1 MAITTQAQLDAALA
15 RGRQLFYSKNT
26 GIFTGLVYVS
36 HWLRIGTP
44 QGTVPASP
52 AVCDASL
59 AGALPLSWPTDGRSV
74 YLAQIHAKSFNLIG
88 LGPLMGLHDRLAHV
102 GGLSSSSA
110 SGVQTVGV
118 DVSGTTSNLAA
129 RRGRADFSDVEWW
142 VEAATNITGT
152 ASVTITYTDA
162 AGVADKTHSMV
173 LTSGPSQGVVAAILP
188 ANGDAIQSIQGFQV
202 TSAGNTGTFSIFA
215 SRRITSGLPDH
226 ASARPR
232 DPHPYSVSGWADLCL
247 PKIEDQACLFGVT
260 VLPGNT
266 PGFTM
271 LCTFVEG

>member
-1 MAITTQAQLDAALA
+1 MAITSRAQLDAALA
-15 RGRQLFYSKNT
+15 RGRQLLYNKT
-26 GIFTGLVYVS
+26 QGIFTGFGYVS
-36 HWLRIGTP
+36 HWLRNGTP
-44 QGTVPASP
+44 QGTVPVSP
-52 AVCDASL
+52 AVCDATL
-59 AGALPLSWPTDGRSV
+59 AGALPLTWPTDGRSM
-74 YLAQIHAKSFNLIG
+74 YLAQIHAKSSNAIG

-110 SGVQTVGV
+110 AGVQTVGV

-129 RRGRADFSDVEWW
+129 RRGRADFGDVEWW

-152 ASVTITYTDA
+152 ASITLTYTDA
-162 AGVADKTHSMV
+162 AGGSGKTHSLV
-173 LTSGPSQGVVAAILP
+173 LPSAPTLGVVAAILP
-188 ANGDAIQSIQGFQV
+188 ANGDAIQSIQGFEV
-202 TSAGNTGTFSIFA
+202 TSASITGTFSIFA

-260 VLPGNT
+260 GLSGNT
-266 PGFTM
+266 PSFTM
-271 LCTFVEG
+271 LCTFVEE